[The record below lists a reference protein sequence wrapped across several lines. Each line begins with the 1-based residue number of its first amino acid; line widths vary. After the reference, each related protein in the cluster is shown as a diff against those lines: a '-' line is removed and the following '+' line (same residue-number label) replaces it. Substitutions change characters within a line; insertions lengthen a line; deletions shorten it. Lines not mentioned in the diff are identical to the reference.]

1 MKTPLLLASL
11 SLSVLATGA
20 ARADSPPD
28 LTGTWQLA
36 DEDFAAA
43 RVGTSNKYFDD
54 LPKPTFGTP
63 AQAFVYTID
72 AQEGRAFHGRATGPQ
87 GKSEALVGV
96 IRFDNREIL
105 MSGDSGTVQGRL
117 VDDKLELCWVDALPT
132 WNAVS
137 CGLFKKAK

>member
-1 MKTPLLLASL
+1 MKTLLLASL
-11 SLSVLATGA
+11 GLALVSTGA
-20 ARADSPPD
+20 AHADTVPS

-36 DEDFAAA
+36 GEDFAAA
-43 RVGTSNKYFDD
+43 RVGSGSAYFDP
-54 LPKPTFGTP
+54 LSKPSFGAP
-63 AQAFVYTID
+63 GQAFVFLIE

-105 MSGDSGTVQGRL
+105 MSTENGTVQGRV
-117 VDDKLELCWVDALPT
+117 VDDKLELCWVDAMPA

-137 CGLFKKAK
+137 CGLFSKTK